1 MVVGSYSCTLLARES
16 LLRLWFM
23 AGTIWL
29 SIWFQWTSLHCPNVF
44 SYHFCCSNLHLVLL
58 FFCGLVYAWFC
69 LPFFVCYDIW
79 LMFSIHC
86 CVVLAFHAC
95 LGYWSVLVT
104 PLCCSWIYD
113 ISLLLRICFCVF
125 SSCYESFRL
134 LWLFLRTCN
143 LHGHKGKKEKL
154 LNHIFYSIDS
164 FLELFCHWLAFL
176 LCLPLDFLLCDC
188 CAGRWCLC
196 FFRMSFFV
204 TLWYLSFVSLC
215 CFPFYF
221 YFSSHAFLLMSIQRL
236 KLAHVLTWFG
246 LKDSVECVCCC
257 CKQPFPG
264 LSLVT
269 CFFIAMLVIGF
280 FPLEI

>member
-23 AGTIWL
+23 AGTI
-29 SIWFQWTSLHCPNVF
+29 WTSLHCPNVF

-154 LNHIFYSIDS
+154 LNHIFYI
-164 FLELFCHWLAFL
+164 
-176 LCLPLDFLLCDC
+176 
-188 CAGRWCLC
+188 
-196 FFRMSFFV
+196 V
-204 TLWYLSFVSLC
+204 
-215 CFPFYF
+215 
-221 YFSSHAFLLMSIQRL
+221 
-236 KLAHVLTWFG
+236 
-246 LKDSVECVCCC
+246 
-257 CKQPFPG
+257 
-264 LSLVT
+264 LSLVSFLALLASWFPVMWLLCGQVVSLLSSCSLWHWLYLDSLT
-269 CFFIAMLVIGF
+269 VI
-280 FPLEI
+280 FPCLSVQYKSWASWEHLEHIN